1 MAVIGD
7 QNSLEP
13 ILVKHRRGQIRKE
26 LRHAGLLLNDVIT
39 SGLPTNREEPG
50 TRAQIE

>member
-13 ILVKHRRGQIRKE
+13 ILVKHRRRPIRRQRLFDE
-26 LRHAGLLLNDVIT
+26 NAQFQHSGPLPRQVLRAVRGGED
-39 SGLPTNREEPG
+39 G
-50 TRAQIE
+50 

>member
-13 ILVKHRRGQIRKE
+13 ILVKHNPFFMHSASTGRRILYDPPG
-26 LRHAGLLLNDVIT
+26 AW
-39 SGLPTNREEPG
+39 LPSVTF
-50 TRAQIE
+50 